1 MRVSII
7 TVTYNSEKTLQRTI
21 DSVINQDYKY
31 IEHIIMDGGSA
42 DGTIEIINKN
52 QAYIAKS
59 ISEKDSGIYEALNK
73 GITLSTGDIIGILN
87 SDDVF
92 AGSNIISKVVEC
104 FERNNSDI
112 LYGNLKYVSKSQ
124 QENKTIRYWKSNAF
138 NPKKLKYGW
147 MPPHPTLF
155 CKKEIFKRYGLYNES
170 LKIASDYDFILRIFR
185 HQDLRID
192 FLPIV
197 MVKMTVGGKSNG
209 TLKNIC
215 KKSYEDLKAIKANNV
230 GGFYTLILKNLRKL
244 GQLYNANEQ

>member
-1 MRVSII
+1 MKVSII
-7 TVTYNSEKTLQRTI
+7 TVTYNSEKTLQHTI
-21 DSVINQDYKY
+21 DSVINQDYKN
-31 IEHIIMDGGSA
+31 IEHIIIDGGSA
-42 DGTIEIINKN
+42 DGTVEIINKN
-52 QAYIAKS
+52 KAYIAKS

-73 GITLSTGDIIGILN
+73 GICLSTGDIIGILN

-92 AGSNIISKVVEC
+92 AGSNIISTVVEC
-104 FERNNSDI
+104 FNQNSSDI
-112 LYGNLKYVSKSQ
+112 VYGNLKYVSNNQ
-124 QENKTIRYWKSNAF
+124 TGNKTLRYWKSNSF

-209 TLKNIC
+209 TLRDIC
-215 KKSYEDLKAIKANNV
+215 KKSHEDLKAIKTNNT
-230 GGFYTLILKNLRKL
+230 GGSYTLILKNLRKL
-244 GQLYNANEQ
+244 KQLYNTKEQ